1 MNGEEHNFDQ
11 RRNAI
16 NMDLYIIPVI
26 YKALTINLI
35 ITEDTNMTELENRG
49 FVLSE
54 KEEKESFGEY
64 VARKK
69 QDRRAKRFKDKQ
81 HQNKKEYIKNM
92 SEDLRYQ
99 DE

>member
-1 MNGEEHNFDQ
+1 M
-11 RRNAI
+11 

-26 YKALTINLI
+26 YKALKINLI
-35 ITEDTNMTELENRG
+35 ITEDKDMTELENRG
-49 FVLSE
+49 FLLLE
-54 KEEKESFGEY
+54 EEEKESFGEY

-69 QDRRAKRFKDKQ
+69 QDRRAKRFNDKQ
-81 HQNKKEYIKNM
+81 HQNQKEYIRNM

>member
-1 MNGEEHNFDQ
+1 
-11 RRNAI
+11 
-16 NMDLYIIPVI
+16 MDLYIVPVI

-35 ITEDTNMTELENRG
+35 ITEDTDMTEIKKRG
-49 FVLSE
+49 YVLSE
-54 KEEKESFGEY
+54 EEEKESFGEY

-81 HQNKKEYIKNM
+81 HQNKKEYIRNM
-92 SEDLRYQ
+92 SYDLRYQ

>member
-1 MNGEEHNFDQ
+1 
-11 RRNAI
+11 
-16 NMDLYIIPVI
+16 MDLYIIPVI

-35 ITEDTNMTELENRG
+35 ITEDTDMTEIEKRG
-49 FVLSE
+49 YVLSE
-54 KEEKESFGEY
+54 EEEKESFGEY

-81 HQNKKEYIKNM
+81 HQNKKEYIRNM
-92 SEDLRYQ
+92 SYDLRYR